1 MKTSSQK
8 TVMFAQTAT
17 QVTKKLKKLG
27 TPKRAKASAR
37 YFKTGKGQYGYGD
50 VFLGL
55 NAVDQRKIAKEF
67 SDLPIPEI
75 KKLLLN
81 KYHECRLTGLLI
93 LVLQYKKADGRQ
105 RNKIAKFYLSNTKR
119 VNNWDLVDLS
129 APNILGNYL
138 LNKNRAVLYKL
149 AKSENLWEKRIAILA
164 TFAFIKEDDFKESL
178 KIAEILINDKHDL
191 IHKAI
196 GWMLREIGK
205 RSLATEEKFLQE
217 HVLRI
222 PRTTLRYAIERF
234 PENKRQRYLKAK

>member
-1 MKTSSQK
+1 
-8 TVMFAQTAT
+8 MFAQTAT